1 MNQAAEG
8 NGRRSESVTVKV
20 QRFAMGTNV
29 VHVMG
34 DLRCDA
40 GSALP
45 LIVAEELMRCPA
57 LLALDLPGVAR
68 IDGAGIDALV
78 SAAALAGE
86 SDISFCLVGVQGGPV
101 AAALAAAELTE
112 LFEIFASV
120 NHAWEDWR

>member
-1 MNQAAEG
+1 MSCAVGA
-8 NGRRSESVTVKV
+8 RSF
-20 QRFAMGTNV
+20 R
-29 VHVMG
+29 
-34 DLRCDA
+34 
-40 GSALP
+40 
-45 LIVAEELMRCPA
+45 VAH
-57 LLALDLPGVAR
+57 

-120 NHAWEDWR
+120 NHAWEDSR